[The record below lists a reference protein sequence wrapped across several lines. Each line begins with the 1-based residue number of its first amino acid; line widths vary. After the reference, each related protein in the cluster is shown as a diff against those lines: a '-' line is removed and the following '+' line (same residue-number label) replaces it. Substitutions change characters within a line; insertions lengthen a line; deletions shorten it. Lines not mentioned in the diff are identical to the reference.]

1 MALDCQSCGACCM
14 NAAENCAEGRSDYV
28 AIEPGARLLSRADL
42 MRKFVVAADPRQ
54 GRAARP
60 HLRML
65 SDGRCAALRGGLGQ
79 RVECA
84 IYHLRPQP
92 CRTVQPGDGDC
103 LRARRENGLG

>member
-1 MALDCQSCGACCM
+1 M
-14 NAAENCAEGRSDYV
+14 NAAENRAEGRSDYV
-28 AIEPGARLLSRADL
+28 EIETGARLLSRADL
-42 MRKFVVAADPRQ
+42 VRKFVVASDAEA

-65 SDGRCAALRGGLGQ
+65 TEGRCAALRGSIGG

-84 IYHLRPQP
+84 IYHLRPRP

-103 LRARRENGLG
+103 LRARRENGL